1 MNFGAFYVT
10 TWNLFMYLLLTTI
23 KTGNMNLKEFV
34 FTPLNSEMAQ
44 IENNKNKKNGDNTF
58 PSTFLVQSMMY

>member
-1 MNFGAFYVT
+1 
-10 TWNLFMYLLLTTI
+10 
-23 KTGNMNLKEFV
+23 MNLKEFV

>member
-10 TWNLFMYLLLTTI
+10 TWNLFRYLLLTTI
-23 KTGNMNLKEFV
+23 KTGNMNLKDFV

-44 IENNKNKKNGDNTF
+44 IETNKNKKW
-58 PSTFLVQSMMY
+58 